1 MERFFSK
8 ITHRKLSNSL
18 TIEKT
23 KICETLSGL
32 PVYAYRIHP
41 KKCISSL
48 HNLHRSNFNM
58 LENKVRKNESSN
70 PKGIVLLA
78 RQHPG

>member
-1 MERFFSK
+1 MERFFNK
-8 ITHRKLSNSL
+8 ITQKKLSNSL
-18 TIEKT
+18 IVEKT

-41 KKCISSL
+41 KKSILSL
-48 HNLHRSNFNM
+48 HNLHRSHLNI
-58 LENKVRKNESSN
+58 LDNKLHKNDSLH
-70 PKGIVLLA
+70 PKGIVFLA